1 MAAEFAPLTAWLK
14 KVGTITDDASISRVV
29 RAAGVAGKKAAL
41 DAAADKLGGDR
52 KFRNFKG
59 KPALNAGYDQSGTS
73 QVVINF
79 RPAGLWK
86 LAESGRHSHGE
97 IFPKRAGNKG
107 RRRVAKSAIGRAGGI
122 AAINAASG
130 TRRAVSLPDGE
141 ARAHSSYGPSRGLKA
156 YTDAEKKAQQ
166 TVPKAAHEQW
176 VQEIAKVVG
185 H

>member
-1 MAAEFAPLTAWLK
+1 MADDFAPVTAWLQ
-14 KVGTITDDASISRVV
+14 KVSHVTDEASLVRVA
-29 RAAGVAGKKAAL
+29 RAAGMAGKKAAL

-52 KFRNFKG
+52 KFSNFKG
-59 KPALNAGYDQSGTS
+59 KPALNAGYDQTGTS
-73 QVVINF
+73 QVTINF

-97 IFPKRAGNKG
+97 IFPKKAGNKG
-107 RRRVAKSAIGRAGGI
+107 RRRVAKSAIGRAGGLAVI
-122 AAINAASG
+122 RQAAG
-130 TRRAVSLPDGE
+130 TRRAVSLPGGE